1 MARPVWS
8 GTLSFGLVALPMQ
21 LYAATETH
29 TIRFHQLQRGTSDRV
44 RNKRVNER
52 TGDEVPSEEIVK
64 GYDMGDEYV
73 VVEPDELA
81 EIAPGRSRAM
91 EISGFVDADSLD
103 PVTFDRAYYL
113 GPKDP
118 GYAKVYALLHRAL
131 TESGKAG
138 IATVVMRNR
147 EYLVAVVP
155 EGDVLALHTLHWWD
169 EVRDPHREIGG
180 LPEGPEVA
188 EKELRTAVQ
197 LVDALSMEWHPEE
210 YRDTYQERVLEL
222 VEAKRTGRSVEKG
235 EPPPRSTNV
244 VDLMDALE
252 ASVQRAR
259 SGRGEDGGGSTEE
272 EKEKPARG
280 QRGRGAPADLA
291 ERRRARTAKKA
302 GDPAELTKAQLYR
315 RATEA
320 GIPGRSSMTR
330 DELLDALQQRGGGAA
345 RAS

>member
-21 LYAATETH
+21 LYSATESH

-73 VVEPDELA
+73 VVEPEELA

-155 EGDVLALHTLHWWD
+155 EGEVLALHTLHWSD
-169 EVRDPHREIGG
+169 EVRDPRREIGS
-180 LPEGPEVA
+180 LPERTEVA
-188 EKELRTAVQ
+188 EKELQTAVQ
-197 LVDALSMEWHPEE
+197 LVDALSMEWRPEE
-210 YRDTYQERVLEL
+210 YHDTYQERVLEL
-222 VEAKRTGRSVEKG
+222 VEAKRTGRAVEKG

-259 SGRGEDGGGSTEE
+259 SGRGEGGA
-272 EKEKPARG
+272 KESSG
-280 QRGRGAPADLA
+280 DTAPADLA
-291 ERRRARTAKKA
+291 ERRRARTRKKGA
-302 GDPAELTKAQLYR
+302 AAEPADRTDLTELTKAQLYR

-320 GIPGRSSMTR
+320 GVSGRSSMTR
-330 DELLDALQQRGGGAA
+330 EELLEALQQRGGGAA